1 MKRNIPA
8 LISHRTDLKPA
19 FQDLDIMN
27 VVWHGRY
34 WQFIETARNA
44 LFQKIGY
51 SYPEMIA
58 TGYQYPIVQADI
70 KYIRPITLEQD
81 FYIISDLLEF
91 ENRIKIQFHFYD
103 GKTNQLLCQASS
115 TQVAMVTGEQHLQ
128 FVTPECWQS
137 KVRSILEENPNEI

>member
-1 MKRNIPA
+1 MKKKVPS
-8 LISHRTDLKPA
+8 LLTHRVDLKPA

-34 WQFIETARNA
+34 WQFIETARHA

-51 SYPEMIA
+51 GYPEMIA

-81 FYIISDLLEF
+81 FYILADLLEF
-91 ENRIKIQFHFYD
+91 ENRIKIQFRFYD
-103 GKTNQLLCQASS
+103 SRTDQLLCQASS
-115 TQVAMVTGEQHLQ
+115 TQVAMITGDQHLQ
-128 FVTPECWQS
+128 FMTPACWQD
-137 KVRSILEENPNEI
+137 KVRSILEENAHEI